1 MMIKAYLR
9 IVVALVGVAGL
20 GIATKGQVVDQ
31 IVVTVPFEFVV
42 AGTTLPAGTYRVHRV
57 SDDPSEGLVL
67 SSYENRVIT
76 TVFPIDVESAR
87 VNKPEVTFET
97 AGDEHL
103 LRRIQTTNNVF
114 NIPVSKPTNTGI
126 SANNGK
132 PSFGS
137 SRSK

>member
-1 MMIKAYLR
+1 MMKKLYLR
-9 IVVALVGVAGL
+9 MALALVGVAGL

-31 IVVTVPFEFVV
+31 MVVTVPFEFVV
-42 AGTTLPAGTYRVHRV
+42 AGTTLPAGTYQVHRV

-67 SSYENRVIT
+67 SSYENHVIT
-76 TVFPIDVESAR
+76 TVFPIDVESGR

-97 AGDEHL
+97 AGDKHL
-103 LRRIQTTNNVF
+103 LSRIQTANNVF

-126 SANNGK
+126 LANNGK
-132 PSFGS
+132 PSFGN

>member
-1 MMIKAYLR
+1 MKKLFLR
-9 IVVALVGVAGL
+9 IAMALVGVAGL

-42 AGTTLPAGTYRVHRV
+42 AGTTLPAGTYQVHRV
-57 SDDPSEGLVL
+57 SDDPSSGLVL
-67 SSYENRVIT
+67 SSYENHVIT

-103 LRRIQTTNNVF
+103 LSRIQTANNVF
-114 NIPVSKPTNTGI
+114 NIPVSKPANNGI
-126 SANNGK
+126 LANNGK
-132 PSFGS
+132 TSSGS